1 MIFNQHSSIN
11 CSGRLLSLNS
21 PKIMA
26 ILNLTPDSFYDGGR
40 WTDKNFLKRTAQ
52 MIEEGADIIDIGA
65 MSSKPGSDFI
75 SIEDE
80 WNRLALP
87 LRSIVKEF
95 PHQLISVDTWRSEI
109 VKQVH
114 AEGAHIINDIS
125 AGSFD
130 EKLFETVAESGMPY
144 VLMHMQGNPQLMQ
157 KAPSYDDICSELLS
171 FFIQKLEKLYN
182 SGIKD
187 IILDSGFGFGK
198 TLEHNYELL
207 AGLHNFKVLGLP
219 ILAGVSRKSMICRL
233 LECKPEN
240 ALNGT
245 TALHMLCLEKGTS
258 ILRVH
263 DVKEAA
269 EAIKIWNL
277 YNLKSQNTTFS

>member
-1 MIFNQHSSIN
+1 
-11 CSGRLLSLNS
+11 
-21 PKIMA
+21 
-26 ILNLTPDSFYDGGR
+26 
-40 WTDKNFLKRTAQ
+40 

-245 TALHMLCLEKGTS
+245 TALHMLCLEKGAS